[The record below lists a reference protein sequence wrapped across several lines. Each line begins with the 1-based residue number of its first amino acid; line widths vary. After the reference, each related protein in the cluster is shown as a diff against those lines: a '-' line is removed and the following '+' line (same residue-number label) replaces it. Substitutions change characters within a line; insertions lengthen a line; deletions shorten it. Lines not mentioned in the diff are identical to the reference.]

1 MSNIF
6 SIFDYQS
13 MTVNLKF
20 SIFNGN
26 GVQKKGSL
34 GESCD
39 QYVKGIVCVV
49 LSTRCNLK
57 RTFKAR
63 IIKVKKLVKL
73 CDLIFCN
80 ILHIYIYIYIY
91 MQI

>member
-63 IIKVKKLVKL
+63 IIKGKKTGKTV
-73 CDLIFCN
+73 I
-80 ILHIYIYIYIY
+80 
-91 MQI
+91 